1 VRRADNITT
10 FMRRLSGNLG
20 ASASQK
26 PHDLSRPVQGW
37 LYLDTSG
44 CSTTTIL
51 FYFKTYAEVLNV
63 NEGYCT
69 TLRQL
74 SVSST
79 WLANCDIRQTIL
91 NIEGQL

>member
-10 FMRRLSGNLG
+10 FICRLSRNLG

-26 PHDLSRPVQGW
+26 SQDLSRPAQGL
-37 LYLDTSG
+37 LYLDKSG
-44 CSTTTIL
+44 FSTMIIL
-51 FYFKTYAEVLNV
+51 LYCKTYAEVLNV

-69 TLRQL
+69 TLGQL

-79 WLANCDIRQTIL
+79 WLANCDIRQTIPYV
-91 NIEGQL
+91 EGQL